1 MERKKFIVQVV
12 IAMLLYVVISLIL
25 EGDISTETLLRES
38 RDGLIFGLIY
48 GVVIWIWNRR
58 KTNIDS

>member
-1 MERKKFIVQVV
+1 MERKKFIVQVI

>member
-38 RDGLIFGLIY
+38 RDGFIFGLIY